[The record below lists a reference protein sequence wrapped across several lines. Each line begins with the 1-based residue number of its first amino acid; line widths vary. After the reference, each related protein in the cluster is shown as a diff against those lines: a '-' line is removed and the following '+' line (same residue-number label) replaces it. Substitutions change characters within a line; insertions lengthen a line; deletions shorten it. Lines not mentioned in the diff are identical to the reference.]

1 MTWVNPGQP
10 ENGGDMAGRRQRLA
24 ARRKS
29 LGFSQ
34 EAFAERLEVDSK
46 TVRRWE
52 SGASEPQPWL
62 WPKLARHLQVS
73 SDQLE
78 VLLGESVAS
87 TDTPERLTHAVA
99 HPGSVDLVAVAQLRA
114 DVQLL
119 DERYEREPSSALLA
133 DAGRCLGQ
141 IAMLRSNARSGR
153 VRRELLAAEAES
165 ATLMGQLIWDASQR
179 RDSRGSIRYF
189 DQAITAAREI
199 HDPVIESFAL
209 LRRSFVAL
217 YGEHDADGGLD
228 FCTQAANTA
237 LGTSHVITGLATL
250 HAAEAH
256 AMRGDVRECER
267 ALGQADSHFAQVD
280 GADDA
285 AELFAPSQPGRL
297 AGSCYLFL
305 GLPRKAEPILDAT
318 VRQMPSGSKA
328 QAIALGNL
336 GLSYIRQG
344 EVDSGAAVLHQ
355 AMEVIEQTW
364 GGGGMNVVFGACREL
379 QPWRDQVVVQDV
391 YDRALS
397 LMTSRRAGYN

>member
-1 MTWVNPGQP
+1 
-10 ENGGDMAGRRQRLA
+10 MAGRRQRLA

-73 SDQLE
+73 SEQLE
-78 VLLGESVAS
+78 ALLGESTASAATSDRVA
-87 TDTPERLTHAVA
+87 HAVG
-99 HPGSVDLVAVAQLRA
+99 HPGSVDLVVAAQLRA
-114 DVQLL
+114 EVQLL

-133 DAGRCLGQ
+133 DAGRFLGQ
-141 IAMLRSNARSGR
+141 IAMLRSSARSGR

-179 RDSRGSIRYF
+179 RDNRGSIRYF

-199 HDPVIESFAL
+199 HDPVAESFAL

-228 FCTQAANTA
+228 FCTRAANTA

-256 AMRGDVRECER
+256 AMRGDVRACER
-267 ALGQADSHFAQVD
+267 ALGQADSHFAHVNS
-280 GADDA
+280 ADDA
-285 AELFAPSQPGRL
+285 AELFSPSQPGRL

-305 GLPRKAEPILDAT
+305 GLPRQAEPILDAT
-318 VRQMPSGSKA
+318 VRQMPSGSKSR
-328 QAIALGNL
+328 AIALGNL

-344 EVDSGAAVLHQ
+344 EVDSAAVVLHQ

-364 GGGGMNVVFGACREL
+364 GGGGLNVVFGACREL
-379 QPWRDQVVVQDV
+379 QPWRNQVAVQDV

-397 LMTSRRAGYN
+397 LMTSRPAGYN